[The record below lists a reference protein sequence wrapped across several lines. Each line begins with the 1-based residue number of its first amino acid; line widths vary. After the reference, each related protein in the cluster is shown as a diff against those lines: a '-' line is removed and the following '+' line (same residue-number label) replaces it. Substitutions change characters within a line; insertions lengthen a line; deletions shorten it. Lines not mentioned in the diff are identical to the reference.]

1 MIIPVDATHY
11 QRQQKAYYKL
21 VGLGWFVWSR
31 IEQEPYR
38 WIYSPATQENYLE
51 IVK

>member
-21 VGLGWFVWSR
+21 VGLDWFVWSR

-38 WIYSPATQENYLE
+38 WIYSPATQEKYLE